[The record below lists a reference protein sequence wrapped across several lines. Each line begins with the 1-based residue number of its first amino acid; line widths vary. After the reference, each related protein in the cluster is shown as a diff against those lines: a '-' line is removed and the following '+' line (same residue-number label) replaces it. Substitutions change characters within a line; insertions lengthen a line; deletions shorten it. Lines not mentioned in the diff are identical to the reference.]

1 MNADQA
7 EGALLLSLY
16 ARELADGFTLLGHGV
31 APWER
36 SARLSLED

>member
-1 MNADQA
+1 MVDSTRD
-7 EGALLLSLY
+7 LDL
-16 ARELADGFTLLGHGV
+16 LADGFTLLGHGV